1 MNPLTAENFSVTQA
15 IQLVLAPGVMIN
27 ACGLLL
33 LGIGNKFS
41 VILNRIR
48 VLNEEKRKL
57 FLKAGEHKFSP
68 IENQRLASIA
78 RQMTALMDRARLVR
92 NALFC
97 YFLAVGIFVATSLF
111 IGFDVLAPSL
121 GLRPYLLG
129 LFLVGMCVVFSGIV
143 FATLDTLKGYRVV
156 EFEVMVDE

>member
-1 MNPLTAENFSVTQA
+1 
-15 IQLVLAPGVMIN
+15 
-27 ACGLLL
+27 
-33 LGIGNKFS
+33 
-41 VILNRIR
+41 
-48 VLNEEKRKL
+48 
-57 FLKAGEHKFSP
+57 
-68 IENQRLASIA
+68 
-78 RQMTALMDRARLVR
+78 MTALMDRARLVR

-97 YFLAVGIFVATSLF
+97 YYLAVGIFVATSLF